1 MKISDRDL
9 STEAAAFDLTKAL
22 DLDPQVVQA
31 ARQRALMIRQRMD
44 DRAQSERSSF
54 KHGTSNDRD

>member
-9 STEAAAFDLTKAL
+9 STEATAFNLTKAL

-31 ARQRALMIRQRMD
+31 ARQRALIIRQRMD
-44 DRAQSERSSF
+44 DRAQSELNSF
-54 KHGTSNDRD
+54 QGGSSNDQD